1 MKKGPL
7 IIYSDASKDVK
18 QAARNLP
25 GVDVCNVKRLNILQL
40 APGGNLG
47 RFCIYT
53 KDAFDQLDKVFGTYS
68 GESEQKKGYTI
79 PRAMM
84 SCADLSRIINS
95 DQVQAKLKDMKKPIV
110 AHQKAKKNPLKNKAL
125 MKRLNPYS
133 ATAFK
138 QRMDAEKARNAK
150 RKDVIKQKRSK
161 AGKKEK
167 QGRNKEY
174 YKLQGELKQSYK
186 DAEDLIAEEE
196 RAGNY

>member
-1 MKKGPL
+1 
-7 IIYSDASKDVK
+7 
-18 QAARNLP
+18 
-25 GVDVCNVKRLNILQL
+25 
-40 APGGNLG
+40 
-47 RFCIYT
+47 
-53 KDAFDQLDKVFGTYS
+53 
-68 GESEQKKGYTI
+68 
-79 PRAMM
+79 M